1 MSYLSQ
7 TSKLNQ
13 ILILLL
19 VIQIVLGAIVFWPG
33 NAASGDSGQLLV
45 DLKAG
50 DVVELTIRDGSEN
63 QIKLA
68 RQGESW
74 VLPQA
79 GDYPA
84 DEENITSLLE
94 KIEGI
99 KTNRLVTQTDG
110 SHKRLQVAGDD
121 FNRLLE
127 VGLANGSS
135 YELFIGSQAGGNAT
149 HVRAGNQAEVY
160 LTGDL
165 NPWDAGAQPANW
177 IDTLFFEVP
186 QADVTRLA
194 LENENGTFEF
204 IKAGESWTM
213 TDLADDEILNE
224 STVTSL
230 LSQASSVRM
239 TTPLGTE
246 VMADYGLAEPQAI
259 VTLQT
264 ITETFTLQVGA
275 QNPDEDNSYV
285 LSASNSPYFVRVA
298 AFTGNNFA
306 DKTRT
311 DFLQEPP
318 TPEAE
323 TGTSESQ

>member
-7 TSKLNQ
+7 VSKLNQ

-19 VIQIVLGAIVFWPG
+19 VIQIVLGALVFWPS
-33 NAASGDSGQLLV
+33 NAASGDSGPLFI

-50 DVVELTIRDGSEN
+50 DVVELTVSDGSDN
-63 QIKLA
+63 SVKLVK
-68 RQGESW
+68 QGEVW
-74 VLPQA
+74 VLPEA

-84 DEENITSLLE
+84 NGENVTSLLE

-99 KTNRLVTQTDG
+99 QTNRLVTQTDA

-127 VGLANGSS
+127 VGLAGGSS
-135 YELFIGSQAGGNAT
+135 SELFIGSQAGGNAT
-149 HVRAGNQAEVY
+149 HVRAGDQSEVY

-165 NPWDAGAQPANW
+165 NPWDAGAQASNW
-177 IDTLFFEVP
+177 IDTLYFEVP
-186 QADVTRLA
+186 QADVTKLT

-204 IKAGESWTM
+204 AKAGESWTM
-213 TDLADDEILNE
+213 TDLAEDEILNE
-224 STVTSL
+224 SAVTSL

-239 TTPLGTE
+239 STPLGTE
-246 VMADYGLAEPQAI
+246 AQAAYGLANPKAT

-264 ITETFTLQVGA
+264 AAETFTLQIGA

-285 LSASNSPYFVRVA
+285 LSASKSPYFVQVA
-298 AFTGNNFA
+298 AFTGDNFA
-306 DKTRT
+306 NKTRT

-318 TPEAE
+318 TPEDD